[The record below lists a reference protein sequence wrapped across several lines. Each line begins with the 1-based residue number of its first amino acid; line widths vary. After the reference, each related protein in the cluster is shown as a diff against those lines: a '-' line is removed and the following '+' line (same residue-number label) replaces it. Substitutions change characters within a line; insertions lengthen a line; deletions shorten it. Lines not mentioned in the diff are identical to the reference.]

1 MVAAPR
7 VPRWLRAAAVL
18 AMAAFGCVGGGRPS
32 VAQPLVADLS
42 DHLVAITAGFTGTD
56 VLLFGA
62 VEGDGDVA
70 VVIRGPEKDV
80 TVRRK
85 GRLGGIWVNR
95 EELTF
100 THAPMY
106 YFVASNRP
114 LAELGTPALLQRHGI
129 GLDHLKLEEEE
140 AVNPVELAAFRAGF
154 IRNKQREDLYYKEP
168 GKVAF
173 LTGRLFRADIYFP
186 ANVPTGTYS
195 VEVFLIRQGEVVG
208 AQTTPLVVSNV
219 GVGADVFLFAHRH
232 SFFYG
237 IAAIAMALIAGWS
250 ASAAF
255 RRT

>member
-1 MVAAPR
+1 MIPTTRRWRGIAAMF
-7 VPRWLRAAAVL
+7 VIAIL
-18 AMAAFGCVGGGRPS
+18 GSVGGGHS
-32 VAQPLVADLS
+32 AMAQPLVADLS

-62 VEGDGDVA
+62 VEGEGDIA

-80 TVRRK
+80 TIRRK

-95 EELTF
+95 DELTF
-100 THAPMY
+100 ARAPMY
-106 YFVASNRP
+106 YFVATSRP
-114 LAELGTPALLQRHGI
+114 LAELAPPALLQRHGI
-129 GLDHLKLEEEE
+129 GLDHLKLEEED

-173 LTGRLFRADIYFP
+173 LTGRLFRTDLYFP

-195 VEVFLIRQGEVVG
+195 VEVFLIRQGEIIG

-219 GVGADVFLFAHRH
+219 GVGADVFLFAHRY
-232 SFFYG
+232 SVLYG
-237 IAAIAMALIAGWS
+237 FAAIVMALIAGWS
-250 ASAAF
+250 ASAVF
-255 RRT
+255 RRG

>member
-1 MVAAPR
+1 MRGVAGI
-7 VPRWLRAAAVL
+7 
-18 AMAAFGCVGGGRPS
+18 MATIVVACLGGGRS
-32 VAQPLVADLS
+32 AEAQPLVADLS

-62 VEGDGDVA
+62 VEGEGDVA

-80 TVRRK
+80 TIRRK
-85 GRLGGIWVNR
+85 GRFAGLWVNR
-95 EELTF
+95 EVLTF
-100 THAPMY
+100 ARAPMY
-106 YFVASNRP
+106 YFVASSRP
-114 LAELGTPALLQRHGI
+114 LVDLGPAALLQRHGI

-173 LTGRLFRADIYFP
+173 LTGRLFRTDIYFP

-195 VEVFLIRQGEVVG
+195 VEVFLIRQGEVVS

-219 GVGADVFLFAHRH
+219 GVGADVFLFAHRY
-232 SFFYG
+232 SFLYG
-237 IAAIAMALIAGWS
+237 IAAIAMALFAGWS

-255 RRT
+255 RRV

>member
-1 MVAAPR
+1 MAAVLR
-7 VPRWLRAAAVL
+7 GRRWLRAAVIG
-18 AMAAFGCVGGGRPS
+18 AMAALGCLDDGRS
-32 VAQPLVADLS
+32 AAAQPLVADLS

-62 VEGDGDVA
+62 VEGEGDVV
-70 VVIRGPEKDV
+70 VVIRGPERDV
-80 TVRRK
+80 TIRRK

-95 EELTF
+95 VELTF
-100 THAPMY
+100 SRAPMY
-106 YFVASNRP
+106 YFVATSRP
-114 LAELGTPALLQRHGI
+114 LADLGPPALLQRHGI

-173 LTGRLFRADIYFP
+173 LTGRLFRTDIYFP
-186 ANVPTGTYS
+186 ANVPTGTYA
-195 VEVFLIRQGEVVG
+195 VEVFLIRQGEIVS

-219 GVGADVFLFAHRH
+219 GIGADVFLFAHRY
-232 SFFYG
+232 SLLYG
-237 IAAIAMALIAGWS
+237 IVAIAMALFAGWS

-255 RRT
+255 RRA

>member
-1 MVAAPR
+1 MSRCCGIAR
-7 VPRWLRAAAVL
+7 VL
-18 AMAAFGCVGGGRPS
+18 AAIGIACLGVGRVA

-62 VEGDGDVA
+62 VEGEGDVA
-70 VVIRGPEKDV
+70 VVIRGPEKNV
-80 TVRRK
+80 TIRRK

-95 EELTF
+95 EVLTF

-106 YFVASNRP
+106 YFVASSRP
-114 LAELGTPALLQRHGI
+114 LADLGPSALLQRHGI

-173 LTGRLFRADIYFP
+173 LTGRLFRTDIYFP

-195 VEVFLIRQGEVVG
+195 VEVFLIRQGEVIS

-219 GVGADVFLFAHRH
+219 GFGADVYLVAHRF
-232 SFFYG
+232 SLLYG
-237 IAAIAMALIAGWS
+237 VAAIAMALLAGWS

-255 RRT
+255 RRA